1 MSHKT
6 TIRSQPQQASLD
18 ASKYPPKARQLQELF
33 PTWSIAGQH
42 FYLSYLRVCSLPLS
56 DLETL
61 LNELNGDLEL
71 AATRI
76 SDGMV
81 CNSLD
86 LLSAKSV
93 LQPIEGAAVPWGEVS
108 RKKDKKPPMSTHAS
122 KSSPGRG
129 DSRGARGGR
138 GGSGRGGPITR
149 ARGHPKTATNGHMSH
164 NDPHPSTSGILNDL
178 SSVSSVSID
187 SSKANSAEATA
198 KIASESHEQANGI
211 AATALDVSDPALQV
225 NRVIS
230 SMSLSATRGHAPD
243 TPNGSAIAHA
253 SASRQ
258 AFKSP
263 ATSKLSWAQ
272 VARSVEHSPR
282 FKSQHLYLFVVPK
295 KSSHRFL
302 SHLLLKVNSLQLRK

>member
-1 MSHKT
+1 MSQHKT

-18 ASKYPPKARQLQELF
+18 ALKYPPKARQLQELF

-42 FYLSYLRVCSLPLS
+42 FYLSYLRICSLPFS

-76 SDGMV
+76 SDGIV

-86 LLSAKSV
+86 LLSAESV
-93 LQPIEGAAVPWGEVS
+93 LQPTKGAAVPWGEVS
-108 RKKDKKPPMSTHAS
+108 RKRDKKPPMSTHAS
-122 KSSPGRG
+122 KPSPGRG

-138 GGSGRGGPITR
+138 GGRGGSGRGGPVTR
-149 ARGHPKTATNGHMSH
+149 ARGHPKAAANGHMSH
-164 NDPHPSTSGILNDL
+164 NGPHPSTSGTLNDV

-187 SSKANSAEATA
+187 SNKANSAEATA
-198 KIASESHEQANGI
+198 KTASELHDQANGI

-225 NRVIS
+225 NRIIS
-230 SMSLSATRGHAPD
+230 STSLSATRGHAPD
-243 TPNGSAIAHA
+243 TPNGNAITHT
-253 SASRQ
+253 SVSRQ
-258 AFKSP
+258 ASKTP

-272 VARSVEHSPR
+272 VARSVEHSPHL
-282 FKSQHLYLFVVPK
+282 KSHNIYTF
-295 KSSHRFL
+295 S
-302 SHLLLKVNSLQLRK
+302 